1 MLTGTGEGRRG
12 SEGGRGPDRQHRG
25 WKKQVERVQ
34 TKRKGEKGEG
44 GRKTKGD
51 VKGAELGP
59 KQTGDAGE
67 RVCESRQREESWEER
82 KGKL

>member
-1 MLTGTGEGRRG
+1 MQCEPRYSGFLQRWPGVLTGTGEGRRG

-51 VKGAELGP
+51 VKGAELGA
-59 KQTGDAGE
+59 KADWGCGGE
-67 RVCESRQREESWEER
+67 S
-82 KGKL
+82 L